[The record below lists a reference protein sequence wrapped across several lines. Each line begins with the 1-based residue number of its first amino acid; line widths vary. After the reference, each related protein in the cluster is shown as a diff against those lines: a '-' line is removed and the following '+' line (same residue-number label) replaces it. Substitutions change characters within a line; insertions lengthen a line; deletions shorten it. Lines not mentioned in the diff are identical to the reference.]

1 MNGRMVTA
9 TEQFEDIAIPELD
22 RVYRA
27 AVMLTRDRQQA
38 EDLVQTTYL
47 KALQRFSTFREG
59 TNIKAWLMRI
69 LRNTWIDKLRH
80 RKVVGTVLP
89 LEEEYS
95 DESNGEA
102 GYEWTETADLIE
114 KFSDQQV
121 IDALGQLPDD
131 QKLTLLLVDV
141 EQMEHSDVAEIMG
154 VPVGTVKSRTSRSRA
169 ALREQLEDHAR
180 EYGFIGR
187 R

>member
-1 MNGRMVTA
+1 MVTA
-9 TEQFEDIAIPELD
+9 TEQFEDIAIPELN

-47 KALQRFSTFREG
+47 KALQRFSSFREG

-89 LEEEYS
+89 LE
-95 DESNGEA
+95 DEHPVKANGEDSQQWS
-102 GYEWTETADLIE
+102 GTADLIE
-114 KFSDQQV
+114 QFSDQQV
-121 IDALGQLPDD
+121 IDALGRLPDD
-131 QKLTLLLVDV
+131 QKMTLLLVDV
-141 EQMEHSDVAEIMG
+141 EQLEHSDVAEIMG

-169 ALREQLEDHAR
+169 ALRKELYDHAR